1 MVSCHKLLSVEP
13 FVHNVPVIF
22 SFHKNN
28 CYSLFCNFLSNIA
41 IFLKVMALRSIQI
54 RQTEAMNFV
63 SIPPCDF

>member
-22 SFHKNN
+22 SFHKNKW
-28 CYSLFCNFLSNIA
+28 YSLFCNVLSNVV